1 MNDEKTRLIKDLRQF
16 AACPVARLI
25 SKMMR
30 LLVMALQPLQSF
42 IVVGVEYVRQDNQ
55 NISIAPSDGLLPPG
69 RRFEMV
75 PLGKLKPDPKNPR
88 KHSRHQI
95 DELKRGFETLG
106 FNTAITID
114 DDYNILAGHGRF
126 EAACELGL
134 ASVPALILS
143 DLTSA
148 QRKAFVIA
156 DNKLGDMSSFDCE
169 LLLENLEEISV
180 DDPNFDLTFT
190 GFAAPELD
198 AMANAKRTR
207 TLNDLREELPAQL
220 PKEVISCR
228 GDVWQ
233 LGDHRLGCGDAT
245 DAEFVKEVI
254 GSREVGLVL
263 SDIPFNLPIAG
274 VVSGL
279 GKNKHQNFA
288 MATGEMSRP
297 EFVAFMQQ
305 ANSAFLP
312 HLRNGAMV
320 LLFIDWR
327 HVAEMLEAGAA
338 SKFDLKNI
346 LVWVKDNA
354 GMGALW
360 RSQHELICAFKHGSG
375 KHRNNI
381 QLGVHGRHRSNVLH
395 YPGMNSPTAGRGKAL
410 ELHATVKPVAL
421 IADLILDVS
430 NPSDLVLDP
439 FGGSGTTMIAAEA
452 TGRTAVLCE
461 IDAGFTDVAVRR
473 WQDLTNEQAILTATG
488 ETFDDVAKA
497 RSSENEQ

>member
-1 MNDEKTRLIKDLRQF
+1 M
-16 AACPVARLI
+16 
-25 SKMMR
+25 
-30 LLVMALQPLQSF
+30 
-42 IVVGVEYVRQDNQ
+42 
-55 NISIAPSDGLLPPG
+55 
-69 RRFEMV
+69 
-75 PLGKLKPDPKNPR
+75 
-88 KHSRHQI
+88 
-95 DELKRGFETLG
+95 
-106 FNTAITID
+106 
-114 DDYNILAGHGRF
+114 AGHGRF
-126 EAACELGL
+126 EAARELGL
-134 ASVPALILS
+134 VSVPALILS
-143 DLTSA
+143 DLTPA

-180 DDPNFDLTFT
+180 EDPDFDLTFA

-207 TLNDLREELPAQL
+207 TLNDLREELPAEL
-220 PKEVISCR
+220 PKEVVSRR
-228 GDVWQ
+228 GDIWQ

-245 DAEFVKEVI
+245 DTSFINDVI
-254 GSREVGLVL
+254 GKQEVGLVL
-263 SDIPFNLPIAG
+263 SDVPFNTPIAG
-274 VVSGL
+274 MVSGL
-279 GKNKHQNFA
+279 GKNKHVDFA
-288 MATGEMSRP
+288 MAAGEMSRS
-297 EFVAFMQQ
+297 EFI
-305 ANSAFLP
+305 AFLQNANNAFIS

-327 HVAEMLEAGAA
+327 NVAEMLDAGSA

-346 LVWVKDNA
+346 LVWAKDNA

-395 YPGMNSPTAGRGKAL
+395 YPGMNSPTGGRGKAL

-430 NPSDLVLDP
+430 NASDLVLDP
-439 FGGSGTTMIAAEA
+439 FGGSGTTIIAAEA
-452 TGRTAVLCE
+452 TGRTAALCE

-473 WQDLTNEQAILTATG
+473 WQDLTNEQAVLAATG
-488 ETFDDVAKA
+488 ETFDDLASA
-497 RSSENEQ
+497 RSLENGQ